1 MFEKGMNNFRSARDE
16 HVEIENRWRI
26 LSSREAH
33 LNVREKAVRERETE
47 VRRFINA
54 NPPMQMAA
62 HIPTPFNSPAHISYP
77 RMPPPTP
84 RQPSKRSKNIKNTKG
99 PREDKDYAQF
109 AVKPDNDTGTTK
121 DE

>member
-16 HVEIENRWRI
+16 HAEIENRWRV

-47 VRRFINA
+47 IRRFINA

-62 HIPTPFNSPAHISYP
+62 HMPTPFQLPTQVSYP

-84 RQPSKRSKNIKNTKG
+84 RQPSKRSKNHDKKV

-109 AVKPDNDTGTTK
+109 AVKPDKDTDTTND
-121 DE
+121 E